1 MHGVM
6 HESCHSIRS
15 RIGKGKEADV
25 VGVTVMQKGE
35 GTKKPPVY
43 PLHRGLIKGPTDPRP
58 SYAFNMSQVTSYS
71 KSPFFWALFRF

>member
-15 RIGKGKEADV
+15 RIGKGKRKEADV

-35 GTKKPPVY
+35 GNKKAPGVPAS
-43 PLHRGLIKGPTDPRP
+43 PGANKRADR
-58 SYAFNMSQVTSYS
+58 S
-71 KSPFFWALFRF
+71 KTLLRI